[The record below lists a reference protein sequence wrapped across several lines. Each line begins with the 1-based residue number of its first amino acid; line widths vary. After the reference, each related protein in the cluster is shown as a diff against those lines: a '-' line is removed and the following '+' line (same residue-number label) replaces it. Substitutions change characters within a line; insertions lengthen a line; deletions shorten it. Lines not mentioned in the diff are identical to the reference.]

1 MTQWDKRARGLIAA
15 AWLLIGSA
23 AMAQGSTAGWE
34 PMNQSAGR
42 EAVNTWSRPVE
53 GMTVKAFRGVTEVPH
68 NALSVLAVL
77 SDTRALPA
85 WVFQMESAQ
94 TPEGQPA
101 DRVYARFKGI
111 WPASARDVLFRTS
124 VSQGKD
130 GVILVESRQVEGM
143 PPQEGY
149 VRMPYLNNVF
159 RLTPLDGGWTRVE
172 FETAI
177 DLGGM
182 VPGWLANAVSTR
194 APLVTLQKLHQQI
207 KKPAYQ
213 IKSPAELPGHYGR
226 GLIVLPE
233 RPLKAQTA
241 AAR

>member
-1 MTQWDKRARGLIAA
+1 MMLGWKGRARLLAA
-15 AWLLIGSA
+15 ASLVAGSA
-23 AMAQGSTAGWE
+23 AVAQTGAGAWE
-34 PMNQSAGR
+34 PMNQAQGR

-68 NALSVLAVL
+68 NALAVLAVL
-77 SDTRALPA
+77 ADTRALPA

-111 WPASARDVLFRTS
+111 WPASARDVLFRTT
-124 VSQGKD
+124 VSQNKD
-130 GVILVESRQVEGM
+130 GVILVESRHLDGM
-143 PPQEGY
+143 PAQEGY
-149 VRMPYLNNVF
+149 VRMPYLNNAF

-177 DLGGM
+177 DLGGL

-213 IKSPAELPGHYGR
+213 IKSTAELPGHYGR
-226 GLIVLPE
+226 GFIALPE
-233 RPLKAQTA
+233 RHLKAQTA